1 MEHVWTVG
9 SSRLPKYHSSA
20 QLQSSHTFQL
30 ALHLHFV
37 NEAQGLCHVEIYT
50 IVLYRDHL

>member
-9 SSRLPKYHSSA
+9 SSRLPKYHSSV